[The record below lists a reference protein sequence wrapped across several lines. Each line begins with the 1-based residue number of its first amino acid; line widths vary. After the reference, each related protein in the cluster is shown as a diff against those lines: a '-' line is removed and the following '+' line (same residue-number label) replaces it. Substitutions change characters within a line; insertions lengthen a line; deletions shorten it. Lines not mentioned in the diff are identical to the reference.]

1 MGLGGNTGASAVV
14 GQAGGPRAG
23 SARALFTSPMSGLQG
38 DFPPHLW
45 LLVAVEL
52 GALAGLRRYFR
63 RHHGG

>member
-1 MGLGGNTGASAVV
+1 MASTGASAVI

-23 SARALFTSPMSGLQG
+23 SARALLTSSMSGLQG

-45 LLVAVEL
+45 LLVALEL
-52 GALAGLRRYFR
+52 AALVGLRRYFR